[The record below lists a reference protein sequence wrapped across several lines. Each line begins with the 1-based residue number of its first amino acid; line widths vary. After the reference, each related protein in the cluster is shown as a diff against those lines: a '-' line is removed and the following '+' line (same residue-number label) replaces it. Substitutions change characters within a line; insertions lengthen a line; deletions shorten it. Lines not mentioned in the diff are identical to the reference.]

1 MLFKDIPIQKKLMR
15 IILIISGVLLFV
27 TSAAFLIYEVYS
39 FRSNTAKKL
48 STLGQ
53 VIATNSTAALAFDDD
68 KAATEILRALRAE
81 PQIVAAALYDKDG
94 NLFAQFKQDSIA
106 GDFPVAP
113 GISGTHFNG
122 SNLEAFQSV
131 TEAGRELGTIYLKSD
146 MGNMYER
153 FRLLGITILTAI
165 GLCLILAYFLS
176 KFFQKSVSK
185 PILDLASTAKNIS
198 VNRDFSVRAVKS
210 GNDELGF
217 LSDSFNNMLRQ
228 IHDQSNSLKE
238 INQKLDKSEKFFR
251 ALTEQG
257 SDMKTLS
264 TPTGRTFY
272 VSPTV
277 KKILGYT
284 EQEFIDMVPELM
296 HPDDLPEFV
305 EKRSAVVDKP
315 GKSFFIEARLKHK
328 NGTWRWCEGTITNML
343 HEPAIEGFVANFRD
357 ITAKKNTEQVIRQAE
372 ANYREIFDK
381 ASNAI
386 YTLDIETGE
395 IIQANKRAY
404 EITGYTKKELLK
416 NGGKDIFT
424 DGKDYLLDEAIAYF
438 KKAAAGEP
446 QTFEWVFKKKDGSVS
461 WIEINLKKASIGGEA
476 RVLAFF
482 EEINERKKSQL
493 AIQNLNE
500 ELEQKVINRTV
511 QLEIANKELEAFSYS
526 VSHDLRAPLR
536 AINGYAKVVWEDYQH
551 VLDDEGKRLFR
562 RIEDNAKK
570 MGALIDDLLE
580 FSRMGRKEIQKSAVD
595 MTALAELSLSE
606 INSAVDHHAEVKIHS
621 LHAANA
627 DPVMLKQ
634 VIINLLSNAV
644 KYSSKTEKPFIEITS
659 HVEDDE
665 IVYSISDNGVGFNNE
680 YVGKLFGVFQRLH
693 LQSEFEGTGVG
704 LALVK
709 RIVNKHGGRIW
720 ASGEVNSGATF
731 SFSLPILTINQT
743 IKNGQ
748 LTS

>member
-1 MLFKDIPIQKKLMR
+1 MLFKDIPIQTKLMR
-15 IILIISGVLLFV
+15 IIFLISGIILLV
-27 TSAAFLIYEVYS
+27 TSIAFFIYEVYS
-39 FRSNTAKKL
+39 FRYNTVKKL
-48 STLGQ
+48 STLSQ
-53 VIATNSTAALAFDDD
+53 VIAINSTAALAFDDD
-68 KAATEILRALRAE
+68 KTAAEILRALTAE
-81 PQIVAAALYDKDG
+81 PQIVAAALYDSDG
-94 NLFAQFKQDSIA
+94 NLFAQFKQDSVVT
-106 GDFPVAP
+106 DFPVSP
-113 GISGTHFNG
+113 RIVEPHFNG
-122 SNLEAFQSV
+122 SNLETFQPV
-131 TEAGRELGTIYLKSD
+131 TEAGRQLGIIYLKSNL
-146 MGNMYER
+146 GNMYER

-176 KFFQKSVSK
+176 KFFQKSISK
-185 PILDLASTAKNIS
+185 PILDLASTARTIS

-210 GNDELGF
+210 GSDELGF
-217 LSDSFNNMLRQ
+217 LSDSFNDMLRQ
-228 IHDQSNSLKE
+228 IQHQSNSLKE

-277 KKILGYT
+277 KKILGYG
-284 EQEFIDMVPELM
+284 EQEFIDTVPELM
-296 HPDDLPEFV
+296 HPDDLSEFV
-305 EKRSAVVDKP
+305 ERRSAALDKP
-315 GKSFFIEARLKHK
+315 GKSFFVQARLKHK
-328 NGTWRWCEGTITNML
+328 NGSWRWCEGTITNML
-343 HEPAIEGFVANFRD
+343 DEPAVAGFVANFRD
-357 ITAKKNTEQVIRQAE
+357 ITAKKKTEEVIRQAE

-386 YTLDIETGE
+386 YTLDIETGI

-404 EITGYTKKELLK
+404 EITGYTQEELFK

-424 DGKDYLLDEAIAYF
+424 DNKDYLLEEAIEYF
-438 KKAAAGEP
+438 QKAVTGQP
-446 QTFEWVFKKKDGSVS
+446 QTFEWIFKKKDGSFS
-461 WIEINLKKASIGGEA
+461 WIEVNLKKATIGGKA
-476 RVLAFF
+476 RILAFF

-500 ELEQKVINRTV
+500 QLEQKVINRTV

-536 AINGYAKVVWEDYQH
+536 AINGYAKMVWEDYH
-551 VLDDEGKRLFR
+551 HMLDDEGKRLFT

-570 MGALIDDLLE
+570 MGSLIDDLLE
-580 FSRMGRKEIQKSAVD
+580 FSRMGRKEIQKSKVD
-595 MTALAELSLSE
+595 MTALAESSLSE
-606 INSAVDHHAEVKIHS
+606 ISSSVDHHADVKIHN
-621 LHAANA
+621 LHDANA

-634 VIINLLSNAV
+634 VMINLLSNAI
-644 KYSSKTEKPFIEITS
+644 KYSSKKENPVIEVKS
-659 HVEDDE
+659 HIEDDE
-665 IVYSISDNGVGFNNE
+665 IIYTVTDNGVGFNNE

-709 RIVNKHGGRIW
+709 RIINKHGGRIW
-720 ASGEVNSGATF
+720 AAGEINKGATF

-743 IKNGQ
+743 LKNGQ
-748 LTS
+748 FAS

>member
-1 MLFKDIPIQKKLMR
+1 MR
-15 IILIISGVLLFV
+15 II
-27 TSAAFLIYEVYS
+27 FLISVVILLVISIAFFVYEVYS
-39 FRSNTAKKL
+39 FRQNTVKKL
-48 STLGQ
+48 STLSE

-68 KAATEILRALRAE
+68 KTATEILHALRAE
-81 PQIVAAALYDKDG
+81 PQIVAAALYDSDG
-94 NLFAQFKQDSIA
+94 NLFAQFKQDSVIT
-106 GDFPVAP
+106 DFPVSPVIAKP
-113 GISGTHFNG
+113 HFNG
-122 SNLEAFQSV
+122 SNLETFQPV
-131 TEAGRELGTIYLKSD
+131 NEAGRQLGALYLKSD
-146 MGNMYER
+146 LGNMYER

-165 GLCLILAYFLS
+165 GLCMILAYLLS
-176 KFFQKSVSK
+176 KFFQKSITK
-185 PILDLASTAKNIS
+185 PILDLASTARTIS
-198 VNRDFSVRAVKS
+198 VNRDFSVRAIKS

-217 LSDSFNNMLRQ
+217 LSDSFNDMLRQ
-228 IHDQSNSLKE
+228 IQYQSNSLKE

-272 VSPTV
+272 VSPSI

-284 EQEFIDMVPELM
+284 EKEFIDMVPELM

-305 EKRSAVVDKP
+305 EKRSAAVDKP
-315 GKSFFIEARLKHK
+315 GKSFFIQARLKHK
-328 NGTWRWCEGTITNML
+328 NGSWRWCEGTITNML
-343 HEPAIEGFVANFRD
+343 YEPAVEGFIANFRD
-357 ITAKKNTEQVIRQAE
+357 ITAKKKTEEVIRQAE

-381 ASNAI
+381 ASSAI
-386 YTLDIETGE
+386 YILDIETGK
-395 IIQANKRAY
+395 IIQANKRSY
-404 EITGYTKKELLK
+404 EITGYTQEELFR
-416 NGGKDIFT
+416 NGGKNIFT
-424 DGKDYLLDEAIAYF
+424 DNKDYLLEEAIEYF
-438 KKAAAGEP
+438 GKAAAGQP

-461 WIEINLKKASIGGEA
+461 WIEINLKKATLGGKA
-476 RVLAFF
+476 KILAFF
-482 EEINERKKSQL
+482 EEINERKKSRL
-493 AIQNLNE
+493 AIQTLNE

-536 AINGYAKVVWEDYQH
+536 AINGYAKMVREDYEH
-551 VLDDEGKRLFR
+551 TLDEEGKRLFN

-570 MGALIDDLLE
+570 MGSLIDDLLE
-580 FSRMGRKEIQKSAVD
+580 FSRMGRKEIQKSKVD

-606 INSAVDHHAEVKIHS
+606 ISSSVTHHADVKIHN
-621 LHAANA
+621 LHNINA

-634 VIINLLSNAV
+634 VMVNLLSNAV
-644 KYSSKTEKPFIEITS
+644 KYSSKTEKPFIEVKSRI
-659 HVEDDE
+659 EEDE
-665 IVYSISDNGVGFNNE
+665 IIYTVTDNGVGFNNQ

-720 ASGEVNSGATF
+720 ATGEPDKGATF

-743 IKNGQ
+743 IKNEQ
-748 LTS
+748 FTS